1 MLRYDAINQNDN
13 NIYVNV
19 QVVNKSEEPKVFN
32 YYDKRSSSLIQSGFD
47 YKLAVVR
54 LEGLSQFDWLIILR
68 FILLFILFC

>member
-1 MLRYDAINQNDN
+1 MLRYDAINQNDD

-54 LEGLSQFDWLIILR
+54 FAIDTSEIPIMYFPSTQS
-68 FILLFILFC
+68 